1 MDTISIRLEFTDKEK
16 VYLKDIERI
25 KNDLNLFKSRLGYTY
40 VDVLEYNEERI
51 IIKISYPRFLK
62 GHNAFLITNI
72 DECLDVQ
79 EYFVNT
85 LFLYGYDKFFSR
97 INLIRVDIP
106 FTYYMEEG
114 EYFCYYQNIFKIFA
128 YIYKIN
134 EINASP
140 KAIQDI
146 LSGKQETLYYADTK
160 VIANYNS
167 RVMIYNQAQNIEDKM
182 GYKTYKEILNEFPDL
197 RKRIRIEVSKRIKR
211 DSMLIKEF
219 ARFNI
224 FGHYFPRFKRYL
236 LDNLLNVDN
245 LETIYREKIEN
256 LTNLLVEERD
266 EKRNFTYE
274 AFLLEHIHDIW
285 DYEILRKAL
294 KKAIPNV
301 KTYENAITAIRKI
314 LKKYEERNSIM
325 ILEVYDTFYKIFEN
339 ISNIF

>member
-1 MDTISIRLEFTDKEK
+1 MDTISIKLEYSDKYK
-16 VYLKDIERI
+16 IYLNQLESI
-25 KNDLNLFKSRLGYTY
+25 KRNLNSFKSEYGYTY
-40 VDVLEYNEERI
+40 IDVLESNEKCM
-51 IIKISYPRFLK
+51 IIKISYPRFFK
-62 GHNAFLITNI
+62 GNNAFLITKVS
-72 DECLDVQ
+72 ECLEVQ
-79 EYFVNT
+79 EYFIQQ
-85 LFLYGYDKFFSR
+85 LKSYGYINFFPN

-106 FTYYMEEG
+106 FTYYMKEE
-114 EYFCYYQNIFKIFA
+114 EDFCHYQNIFKIFA
-128 YIYKIN
+128 YIYKKN
-134 EINASP
+134 ESNASP

-167 RVMIYNQAQNIEDKM
+167 RIMIYNQDLNISDKYKDTYQNIIK
-182 GYKTYKEILNEFPDL
+182 EFPDL
-197 RKRIRIEVSKRIKR
+197 KKRIRIEVSKRIRRKPMGI
-211 DSMLIKEF
+211 STF
-219 ARFNI
+219 AKFDI
-224 FGHYFPRFKRYL
+224 FSLYFPRFKRYL
-236 LDNLLNVDN
+236 LDNLLNIDD
-245 LETIYREKIEN
+245 LEIFYKKKIEE
-256 LTNLLVEERD
+256 LTNLLVEEK
-266 EKRNFTYE
+266 EKKRNFTYE

>member
-1 MDTISIRLEFTDKEK
+1 
-16 VYLKDIERI
+16 
-25 KNDLNLFKSRLGYTY
+25 
-40 VDVLEYNEERI
+40 
-51 IIKISYPRFLK
+51 
-62 GHNAFLITNI
+62 
-72 DECLDVQ
+72 
-79 EYFVNT
+79 
-85 LFLYGYDKFFSR
+85 
-97 INLIRVDIP
+97 
-106 FTYYMEEG
+106 MEEG